1 LALTITFDKL
11 VSGRIILMREPGE
24 DTVATIE
31 YVIAAT
37 DGRFPQPK
45 AVMPPLTAQQ
55 KTQLNNIWDAAA
67 TYIRGLEGL

>member
-1 LALTITFDKL
+1 MALTITFDKL

-37 DGRFPQPK
+37 DGRFPQQR
-45 AVMPPLTAQQ
+45 AATPPLSAQQ
-55 KTQLNNIWDAAA
+55 KTLLNNLWNAAVA
-67 TYIRGLEGL
+67 YVRGIEGL